1 MKKADLM
8 KLIENLKDDEEVE
21 LPPALTG
28 PEGKKGPKGPSEYPP
43 PPPTKLDDPKPSD
56 PTKDIKG
63 QDTTKQVTLTFAELM
78 QMIDKLKPT
87 PALTPKDEDNAEI
100 FI

>member
-8 KLIENLKDDEEVE
+8 KLIEKLKDDDEVE
-21 LPPALTG
+21 FPSAPIG
-28 PEGKKGPKGPSEYPP
+28 PEGKKGPKGPSEYPS
-43 PPPTKLDDPKPSD
+43 PPPTKLDDPKLSD

-63 QDTTKQVTLTFAELM
+63 QDPTKQVTLTFAELM

-87 PALTPKDEDNAEI
+87 PAPTPKDDDNAEI

>member
-8 KLIENLKDDEEVE
+8 KFLENLKDDEEVE
-21 LPPALTG
+21 LPSAPTG
-28 PEGKKGPKGPSEYPP
+28 PEGMKGPKGPSEYPP
-43 PPPTKLDDPKPSD
+43 PPPTKLSD
-56 PTKDIKG
+56 PSKDIKG

-87 PALTPKDEDNAEI
+87 PAPTPKDDDNAEI